1 MEEQTKIRR
10 RPGKGLLWILVVA
23 AAAAVAAAAVFV
35 VRTHWE
41 QKPEEAVVTVSTL
54 EKIVHV
60 SKLSTFTAV
69 YNGVAE
75 VKNED
80 KPEQTDYYVS
90 YAARVDAG
98 IDFQQVAVSID
109 PNEKVVTLD
118 MPEVHITDVNVDIA
132 SMDFMF
138 LNDKAN
144 TTAVTQTAYKAC
156 ETDVERESEAQGEI
170 LDLARQNA
178 ENVLTALASPLLEQM
193 DAQYTLV
200 VE

>member
-1 MEEQTKIRR
+1 MKEQTKIRR
-10 RPGKGLLWILVVA
+10 KPGKWLLWVVGVT
-23 AAAAVAAAAVFV
+23 AAVLLAAAVFV
-35 VRTHWE
+35 VQTRRE
-41 QKPEEAVVTVSTL
+41 QKPEEETVTVSTL

-60 SKLSTFTAV
+60 SELSTFTAV

-75 VKNED
+75 VKNEK

-90 YAARVDAG
+90 YEARVNAG

-118 MPEVHITDVNVDIA
+118 MPEAHITDVNVDIA
-132 SMDFMF
+132 SMDFIF

-144 TTAVTQTAYKAC
+144 TAAVTQTAYKAC
-156 ETDVERESEAQGEI
+156 ETDVERESEAQREI
-170 LDLARQNA
+170 LELARQNA

-200 VE
+200 IE

>member
-1 MEEQTKIRR
+1 MKEQTKIRR
-10 RPGKGLLWILVVA
+10 KPGKWLLWVVGVT
-23 AAAAVAAAAVFV
+23 AAVLLAAAVFV
-35 VRTHWE
+35 VQTHRE
-41 QKPEEAVVTVSTL
+41 QKPEEETVTVSTL

-60 SKLSTFTAV
+60 SELSTFTAV

-75 VKNED
+75 VKNEG

-90 YAARVDAG
+90 YEARVNAG

-118 MPEVHITDVNVDIA
+118 MPEAHITDVNVDIA
-132 SMDFMF
+132 SMDFIF

-144 TTAVTQTAYKAC
+144 TAAVTQTAYKAC
-156 ETDVERESEAQGEI
+156 ETDVERESEAQREI
-170 LDLARQNA
+170 LELARQNA

-200 VE
+200 IE

>member
-10 RPGKGLLWILVVA
+10 RPGKWLLWVVGVT
-23 AAAAVAAAAVFV
+23 AAVLLAAAVFV
-35 VRTHWE
+35 VQTHRE

-60 SKLSTFTAV
+60 SELSTFTAV
-69 YNGVAE
+69 YNGIAE
-75 VKNED
+75 VKNEG

-90 YAARVDAG
+90 YEARVDAG

-156 ETDVERESEAQGEI
+156 ETDVERESEAQGAI
-170 LDLARQNA
+170 LDLAKQNA
-178 ENVLTALASPLLEQM
+178 ENVLKALASPLLEQM
-193 DAQYTLV
+193 DAQSTLV

>member
-10 RPGKGLLWILVVA
+10 RPGKWLLWVVGVT
-23 AAAAVAAAAVFV
+23 AAVLLAAAVFV
-35 VRTHWE
+35 VQTHRE

-60 SKLSTFTAV
+60 SELSTFTAV
-69 YNGVAE
+69 YNGIAE
-75 VKNED
+75 VKNEG

-90 YAARVDAG
+90 YEARVDAG

-156 ETDVERESEAQGEI
+156 ETDVERESEAQGAI
-170 LDLARQNA
+170 LDLAKQNA
-178 ENVLTALASPLLEQM
+178 ENVLKALASPLLEQM